1 MKKKFLSNHIAPL
14 VLGILMISALIGML
28 LYAPTE
34 NVMGDTQRIF
44 YFHVPAAVNSF
55 ICFFIVFIASIQF
68 LRTRKTYWDKLAL
81 SAAQVG
87 VVFCLI
93 VLITGPIWAKPIWGV
108 FWRWEPRLTTV
119 LIMFTNY
126 GAYLIMRSY
135 ENNSDRVQRIASVIG
150 IVAFLNVPLVYF
162 AVDLWSADQQ
172 LHPQR
177 NVEIDPKMR
186 IALYISFAAHISL
199 LVFLLLRRVHLY
211 QIEEAITHL
220 RTHVHD
226 QIDR

>member
-1 MKKKFLSNHIAPL
+1 
-14 VLGILMISALIGML
+14 
-28 LYAPTE
+28 
-34 NVMGDTQRIF
+34 
-44 YFHVPAAVNSF
+44 
-55 ICFFIVFIASIQF
+55 
-68 LRTRKTYWDKLAL
+68 
-81 SAAQVG
+81 
-87 VVFCLI
+87 
-93 VLITGPIWAKPIWGV
+93 
-108 FWRWEPRLTTV
+108 
-119 LIMFTNY
+119 MFTNY